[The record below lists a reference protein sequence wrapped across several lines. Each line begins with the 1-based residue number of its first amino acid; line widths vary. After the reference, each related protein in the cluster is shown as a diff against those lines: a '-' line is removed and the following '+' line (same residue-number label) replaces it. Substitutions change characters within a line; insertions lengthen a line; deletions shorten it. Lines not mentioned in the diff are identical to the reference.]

1 MQRPT
6 LVAVD
11 TNILLRLAG
20 EDDPT
25 IDAVELLKRRL
36 KPVQF
41 IVPPTAM
48 HELMAKSA
56 KDNHPFLSQLS
67 LKALR
72 QLRGDWGFLPQG
84 LNAVQEAIV
93 NNAVLRLRDSGLLP
107 YEERNDALVIAESA
121 VLNCVLLVSRDS
133 HLFDIDRDRL
143 AYLFRQLDLPVP
155 LIASPDDLLKKFY
168 R

>member
-11 TNILLRLAG
+11 TNILMRLAN
-20 EDDPT
+20 EDGST
-25 IDAVELLKRRL
+25 IDALELLKRRL
-36 KPVQF
+36 KPAQF
-41 IVPPTAM
+41 LVPPTVLD
-48 HELMAKSA
+48 EIVAKA
-56 KDNHPFLSQLS
+56 VEDNHALAI
-67 LKALR
+67 KAL
-72 QLRGDWGFLPQG
+72 QELRGKWGFFPQS

-133 HLFDIDRDRL
+133 HLFNIDRDRL

>member
-11 TNILLRLAG
+11 TNILMRLAH
-20 EDDPT
+20 EDGST
-25 IDAVELLKRRL
+25 IDALELLKRRL
-36 KPVQF
+36 KPAQF
-41 IVPPTAM
+41 LVPPTVLDEIVTKAIEDK
-48 HELMAKSA
+48 HELA
-56 KDNHPFLSQLS
+56 
-67 LKALR
+67 LKALKE
-72 QLRGDWGFLPQG
+72 LRGKWGFFPQV

-133 HLFDIDRDRL
+133 HLFNIDRERL
-143 AYLFRQLDLPVP
+143 AFLFRQLDLPVP